1 VTRWLL
7 MASIAL
13 ASVPASPAQDIAGS
27 WRGTLRMS
35 FLGAPSL
42 GSAIGGARRQ
52 GVSSTAAEREASI
65 VVKFAKDRHGTLAG
79 SLYDANNVARVFPLW
94 AIFFDGSK
102 LSFTLQQL
110 PFTGTLSDDRN
121 FISGW
126 FQGTVLR
133 LSRVDRVE
141 TEPPPAA
148 KPDSAPSTDPSALLA
163 RALERLSGTT
173 RRLLKYTCLQ
183 TVDRTYYSDPPANP
197 DVNPIYE
204 APASSCNKKEFSHGG
219 NLVLDA
225 EDRLRLEVA
234 VSGGKEIHSWPAA
247 SRFDTRSVFDLISTG
262 PMLSGAFGTTVVDIF
277 ENPGTQYRFTGV
289 KREGVFEYDFEVAPD
304 VSHYS
309 IKAGADWKITG
320 YRGSFEIDAATAGL
334 GRLVVETDE
343 LPIESGMCRARTDT
357 TYHYAQI
364 GDGRFLL
371 PLKSEFDTLS
381 PNQSETRNLI
391 SFSACHEFT
400 AESNLVSDDSSSPSA
415 SKSAAASAAPLPPGV
430 ELTLALLS
438 PIDTGTA
445 AAGDS
450 ISAKIT
456 KAVHAT
462 GSNETLVPAGALA
475 RGRILQLR
483 HQYRS
488 GDVQILIRFD
498 TLDRDGVVSPLSVRL
513 DRDLKPAGART
524 KEGFA
529 SRGTEF
535 SLAPPSS
542 DHAGWFNIP
551 AAGARY
557 VMPAGFESKWITVA
571 P

>member
-13 ASVPASPAQDIAGS
+13 AGASASHAQDITGS
-27 WRGTLRMS
+27 WRGTLPAS
-35 FLGAPSL
+35 FASAPSV

-52 GVSSTAAEREASI
+52 GVNSTASEREVSI
-65 VVKFAKDRHGTLAG
+65 VVKISKDRHGTLAG

-94 AIFFDGSK
+94 ALSFDGSK
-102 LSFTLQQL
+102 LSFTLQEL

-121 FISGW
+121 SISGW
-126 FQGTVLR
+126 LRGTVLR

-148 KPDSAPSTDPSALLA
+148 KTDSVPATDPSAVLA
-163 RALERLSGTT
+163 RALERLAGTT
-173 RRLLKYTCLQ
+173 RGLLKYTCLQ
-183 TVDRTYYSDPPANP
+183 TVERAYYSDPPASPN
-197 DVNPIYE
+197 VNPMSE
-204 APASSCNKKEFSHGG
+204 APATCDKKEFSHGG

-247 SRFDTRSVFDLISTG
+247 SRFDSRSVFDLISTG

-277 ENPGTQYRFTGV
+277 ENPGTQYRFARV

-309 IKAGADWKITG
+309 IKAGTDWKITG
-320 YRGSFEIDAATAGL
+320 YHGSFEIDAATAGL
-334 GRLVVETDE
+334 TRLIVETDE

-391 SFSACHEFT
+391 AFSACHEFT
-400 AESNLVSDDSSSPSA
+400 AESNLVSDDPASPST
-415 SKSAAASAAPLPPGV
+415 SKPAAASASPLPPGI

-438 PIDTGTA
+438 PVDTGTA

-456 KAVHAT
+456 KAVRAT

-488 GDVQILIRFD
+488 GDLQILIRFD
-498 TLDRDGVVSPLSVRL
+498 TLDRDGVVSPLFVRL

-542 DHAGWFNIP
+542 DPAGWFTIP
-551 AAGARY
+551 AKGARY